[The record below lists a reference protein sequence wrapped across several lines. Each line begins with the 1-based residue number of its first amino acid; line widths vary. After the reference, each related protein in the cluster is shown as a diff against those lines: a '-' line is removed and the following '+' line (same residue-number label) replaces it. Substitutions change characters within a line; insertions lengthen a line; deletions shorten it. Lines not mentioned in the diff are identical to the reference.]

1 MLTYASI
8 AAAMSSMVVSLP
20 FAVALAR
27 RRSHGPTIPDCA
39 LMDMLLLHN
48 VGTAMRCPTGVALQI
63 DEDAVQDIQALLQG
77 VCDEIESLH
86 DTYLK
91 ARHT

>member
-1 MLTYASI
+1 
-8 AAAMSSMVVSLP
+8 
-20 FAVALAR
+20 
-27 RRSHGPTIPDCA
+27 
-39 LMDMLLLHN
+39 MDMLLLHN
-48 VGTAMRCPTGVALQI
+48 VGTAIRCPTGVAPQI